1 MVILLL
7 SGHIY
12 WITVSGC
19 VHAYNAALGLE
30 SELAPNLTIICAWPL
45 SVLTVTLWA
54 FFLFFLQLVHFRDRI
69 SLLNPPECTSVDP
82 NLTWRLRWNI
92 FKIFLSHFMCLS
104 GEKQAEQLEMLRI
117 EDFQTQKLSQFS
129 SIGCL
134 NTPLKMSCCGYQWKL
149 EGNPELSSDFMLFQ
163 TDPNH

>member
-12 WITVSGC
+12 WITVSGS

-69 SLLNPPECTSVDP
+69 SLLYPPECTSVDP

-92 FKIFLSHFMCLS
+92 FKMFLSHFMCSS
-104 GEKQAEQLEMLRI
+104 GEKQAEQLKMLRV
-117 EDFQTQKLSQFS
+117 EDFKHRNCHNSAPLDAWTQ
-129 SIGCL
+129 I
-134 NTPLKMSCCGYQWKL
+134 SCCGYQWKL